1 MNRKYGVV
9 RTLISVLVFFLV
21 LAVVGGYGF
30 AETKDANA
38 KKQGEW
44 QEILIDKGYSYTWCG
59 SRQLILEGGD
69 KKTRLTDIHAKN
81 IHELPIAGNYGCS
94 PDGRYVFSLQKTKDC
109 NGLVVYDTKTKQLQC
124 LLQKKEDSQV
134 SFSYR
139 SPTLLSPDGKYFA
152 WYSKGEIRLS
162 GGEILTL
169 IPAFENVEN
178 IMIILKEPDP
188 EKRGLES
195 IAWSPDS
202 KKLILFTGT
211 SHLDDLRGTPKQY
224 LIMYDV
230 LTNKRTTLQVKF
242 KNEHY
247 GKIIKVSPDGKKLYI
262 KAISGE
268 AVENYLYVLDLTK
281 TGPDKSTVKPILIR
295 KDVWSFD
302 IGSGNLIVFHTYP
315 DPESP
320 HKANIK
326 DAGLYLTDSKGK
338 AIQRLTSDTIDL
350 YPKFSRDG
358 RAIAFRRA
366 TVKPWTNAI
375 YVLLKK

>member
-1 MNRKYGVV
+1 
-9 RTLISVLVFFLV
+9 
-21 LAVVGGYGF
+21 
-30 AETKDANA
+30 
-38 KKQGEW
+38 
-44 QEILIDKGYSYTWCG
+44 
-59 SRQLILEGGD
+59 
-69 KKTRLTDIHAKN
+69 
-81 IHELPIAGNYGCS
+81 
-94 PDGRYVFSLQKTKDC
+94 
-109 NGLVVYDTKTKQLQC
+109 
-124 LLQKKEDSQV
+124 
-134 SFSYR
+134 
-139 SPTLLSPDGKYFA
+139 
-152 WYSKGEIRLS
+152 
-162 GGEILTL
+162 
-169 IPAFENVEN
+169 
-178 IMIILKEPDP
+178 MIILKEPDP